1 MGKERFTINPF
12 PALELSNAE
21 KNQLLELGRTIIEA
35 NFERDE
41 AFFKGGRKVDHRRWK
56 LSKERER
63 MLVHTERPEYKGADA
78 MSNTMHSSS
87 KLPAILS
94 VGRVEGKLDDM
105 MYGVVNPTLED
116 MRIKASY
123 VHDFDGA
130 AVLST
135 IVEPTVD
142 EPFNSV
148 VVKWM
153 EMDIPLRRTGV
164 VQNRDYVYLECTGF
178 VHMANGDRAGYH
190 FLHSIDFPQI
200 PKLSNRVRGDLSIC
214 GFFRQVGPNVLDVC
228 KTGLMDPAGD
238 MIRMLAVPVMTE
250 AFLSPLRYVHC
261 GQMQL
266 TSSLTAITIM
276 GTKRKRDATDAMPDE
291 AARELHR
298 LIIVVLKTLQLP
310 AGVFE
315 SVEASESKVSD
326 RIQSLGLDKLKRM
339 PRLQPPGSVCS
350 SDLAIRLFF
359 VCRKVGVVNVHVK
372 SESTRNEVL
381 TVDSPR
387 KLADLCVDAFKLE
400 LSRGSYR
407 HVVRV
412 WLPEEED
419 IALGAIP
426 DRILVQTREFA
437 EYSSSDAVEK
447 ALTAQLPLKILF
459 RDDAIIVVDK
469 PANVL
474 SVDGTDPHAPV
485 SVHR

>member
-12 PALELSNAE
+12 PALELSDAE

-35 NFERDE
+35 NFERDD

-56 LSKERER
+56 LSKEREH

-178 VHMANGDRAGYH
+178 
-190 FLHSIDFPQI
+190 
-200 PKLSNRVRGDLSIC
+200 
-214 GFFRQVGPNVLDVC
+214 
-228 KTGLMDPAGD
+228 
-238 MIRMLAVPVMTE
+238 
-250 AFLSPLRYVHC
+250 
-261 GQMQL
+261 
-266 TSSLTAITIM
+266 
-276 GTKRKRDATDAMPDE
+276 
-291 AARELHR
+291 
-298 LIIVVLKTLQLP
+298 
-310 AGVFE
+310 
-315 SVEASESKVSD
+315 
-326 RIQSLGLDKLKRM
+326 
-339 PRLQPPGSVCS
+339 
-350 SDLAIRLFF
+350 
-359 VCRKVGVVNVHVK
+359 
-372 SESTRNEVL
+372 
-381 TVDSPR
+381 
-387 KLADLCVDAFKLE
+387 
-400 LSRGSYR
+400 
-407 HVVRV
+407 
-412 WLPEEED
+412 
-419 IALGAIP
+419 
-426 DRILVQTREFA
+426 
-437 EYSSSDAVEK
+437 
-447 ALTAQLPLKILF
+447 
-459 RDDAIIVVDK
+459 
-469 PANVL
+469 
-474 SVDGTDPHAPV
+474 
-485 SVHR
+485 